1 MKTEVENRG
10 ERYGY
15 IAQIDTSHIEY
26 YGFTFLK
33 NVLVD
38 NIS

>member
-15 IAQIDTSHIEY
+15 IAQIDTSIEY
-26 YGFTFLK
+26 CGFIYLF
-33 NVLVD
+33 
-38 NIS
+38 